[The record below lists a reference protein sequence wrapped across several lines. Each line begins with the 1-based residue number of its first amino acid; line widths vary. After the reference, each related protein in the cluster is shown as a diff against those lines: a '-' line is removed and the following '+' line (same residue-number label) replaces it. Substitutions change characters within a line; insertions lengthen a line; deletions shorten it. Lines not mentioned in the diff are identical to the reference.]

1 MPSSGK
7 TPNIGLNLWSGSDSP
22 KMEDFNSDNTIID
35 SAIKALQDQGGGGGS
50 GGLSLVLGSYIGDG
64 KETKTIQWE
73 SRPKFWV
80 VFASG
85 KPVCVT
91 VEDGQTTQVSLVFG
105 SEYGQSV
112 GSYPYDDRLEL
123 FYESEGW
130 DGYRMNMNQQ
140 GVTYCYMLFY

>member
-50 GGLSLVLGSYIGDG
+50 GGLNLVLGSYIGDG
-64 KETKTIQWE
+64 EDTKIVQWK
-73 SRPKFWV
+73 SKPKFWV

-85 KPVCVT
+85 RPVCAT
-91 VEDGQTTQVSLVFG
+91 IENGQTTKYNLTFG
-105 SEYGQSV
+105 SEYGQSY
-112 GSYPYDDRLEL
+112 GNYPEDDHLEL
-123 FYESEGW
+123 FQESEGY
-130 DGYRMNMNQQ
+130 GGSCMNLNEN
-140 GVTYCYMLFY
+140 GVTYCYMFFY